1 MSTSTTSRPSTSAER
16 SPQYSISPAIA
27 RSRQVRKLASS
38 SAASAWDNAV
48 GSRRG
53 SRSRSD
59 ERFFG
64 RRTVCASIPLRSPDT
79 RQRASRPFGTGL
91 PASGSR
97 IAANVNNPEIAAS
110 RRLIVV
116 AAY

>member
-1 MSTSTTSRPSTSAER
+1 MSTSATARASTSAER
-16 SPQYSISPAIA
+16 SPQYSINPATA

-38 SAASAWDNAV
+38 SAASAWDNAR
-48 GSRRG
+48 GRRRG

-59 ERFFG
+59 ERVFG
-64 RRTVCASIPLRSPDT
+64 LRTVCASIPLRSPGT

-91 PASGSR
+91 VRSGSR
-97 IAANVNNPEIAAS
+97 IAANVNKPEIAAS

>member
-1 MSTSTTSRPSTSAER
+1 MRTSFPVDGSTSG
-16 SPQYSISPAIA
+16 
-27 RSRQVRKLASS
+27 QVSVLRGEAQASS
-38 SAASAWDNAV
+38 SAASDWDNAV
-48 GSRRG
+48 GSGRG
-53 SRSRSD
+53 SRRRSD

-64 RRTVCASIPLRSPDT
+64 RRTVWASIPLRSPAT

-91 PASGSR
+91 VTSGSR
-97 IAANVNNPEIAAS
+97 IAAKANRPEIAAS